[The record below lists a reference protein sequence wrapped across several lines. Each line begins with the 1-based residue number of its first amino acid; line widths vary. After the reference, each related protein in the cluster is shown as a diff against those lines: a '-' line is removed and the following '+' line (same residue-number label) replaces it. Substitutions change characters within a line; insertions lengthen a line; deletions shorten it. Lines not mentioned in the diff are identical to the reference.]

1 MALITNDIQARLA
14 KLLSEEGLVR
24 AEVISQSVE
33 NAKAANQSLIAYF
46 LENKIVD
53 NEILVHAI
61 SYVSGDNSR
70 RDFNL
75 HSNSLR
81 SESNCAVI

>member
-53 NEILVHAI
+53 NDRH
-61 SYVSGDNSR
+61 NSR
-70 RDFNL
+70 NFQFLFIN
-75 HSNSLR
+75 NK
-81 SESNCAVI
+81 AF